1 MIDQS
6 LVKSHFVGREYIW
19 WVGQVAGEDSWR
31 ENIPGRPV
39 DNNSGIRGF
48 GERYRVAIMGYQP
61 YDLNEVSD
69 DELTWAYV
77 KYPVTAGSGGRASF
91 QSANIAQGDF
101 VYGFFLDGE
110 DAQIPIIDGILGR
123 NQYQGILKNKPETV
137 RFVEYSGFN
146 PDDLVPYFS
155 QKTQK
160 GGGDTISPRE
170 TESNGGKQVVADSGG
185 GKTIN
190 DTIDES
196 VTGSNTQSEI
206 ASQIASEETDS
217 PLTQPE
223 DCEPIPLGRI
233 QKEIQNVITEIQKI
247 QKSIY
252 TYNRAAANQIS
263 DIQEEI
269 NKQINKAT
277 KFVASGIKWVFIQ
290 IQKYVVNQVNER
302 LRKTY
307 YFLFPNERPLLKE
320 AVENINDLIA
330 CLFRKFIGQLIGQIG
345 SFLKEASKKV
355 VNTTQCLVENLIGNT
370 LGKIIKD
377 VQDTLN
383 QQLDSISSLIGQASS
398 IVDDILGVITDVLSF
413 LSCEEKPECSSVNQW
428 NILSGTGKVSKSDF
442 ESIIGQSK
450 NFAKSFETSLQ
461 NAQVGA
467 EGLLTNDFSDVF
479 NVDSCNIGP
488 LLCGPPIAEFFGVG
502 SGAVGNLVI
511 GSAGEVIGID
521 MISFGFGYDI
531 SKSYARVRDNCGKGK
546 GAVIRPVVEQVEIV
560 SETDPQPTTTLPTSV
575 DPTGSLPPGTITN
588 GVTGIEV
595 IEPGTGYLSSPDG
608 SRGGNE
614 YTWADN
620 IDTIV
625 KRSNGDYETPLP
637 PGNITN
643 VLPGDEVIIP
653 PGTSVVTEPIA
664 SGEGGGETILGGNT
678 VIITSPGV
686 FTSPKPNFEDI
697 EKAYPTLS
705 TGSYP
710 VITFLCDVNIIESGI
725 NYSPGDKL
733 KIEPDIG
740 AIAEPKFDSQG
751 RLIDIKI
758 TESGEGFTEYPR
770 LFIESE
776 TGYNAVLRPKLC
788 IDRIGD
794 DKLKEPEFQDKVISV
809 IDCVGK
815 V

>member
-6 LVKSHFVGREYIW
+6 LVKSHFVGREYVW
-19 WVGQVAGEDSWR
+19 WVGQIACEDCWR

-39 DNNSGIRGF
+39 DNNSGVRGF

-61 YDLNEVSD
+61 FDLNELSD
-69 DELTWAYV
+69 EELTWAYV
-77 KYPVTAGSGGRASF
+77 KYPVTAGSGGRSSF

-123 NQYQGILKNKPETV
+123 NQYQGVLKNKPETV

-146 PDDLVPYFS
+146 PDDLVPYFA
-155 QKTQK
+155 QKTEK

-170 TESNGGKQVVADSGG
+170 TEGNGGKQKIASSVGG
-185 GKTIN
+185 NTNN

-196 VTGSNTQSEI
+196 ANGSNGQKEL
-206 ASQIASEETDS
+206 AAQIASEEQDQ
-217 PLTQPE
+217 PLAESE

-233 QKEIQNVITEIQKI
+233 QKEIQNTITDIQKI

-252 TYNRAAANQIS
+252 TYNRAATNQIS
-263 DIQEEI
+263 NIQEEI
-269 NKQINKAT
+269 NKRINKAT
-277 KFVASGIKWVFIQ
+277 KFVASGIKWVFTQ
-290 IQKYVVNQVNER
+290 IQKFVINTVNTE
-302 LRKTY
+302 LKKTY
-307 YFLFPNERPLLKE
+307 YFLFPNDRPVLKQS
-320 AVENINDLIA
+320 VENINDLIA
-330 CLFRKFIGQLIGQIG
+330 CLFRKFISQLTGQIG
-345 SFLKEASKKV
+345 SFLTDASKKI
-355 VNTTQCLVENLIGNT
+355 VNTAQCVVENLIANT
-370 LGKIIKD
+370 LGKIIKE

-383 QQLDSISSLIGQASS
+383 QQLDSITSLIGQATS
-398 IVDDILGVITDVLSF
+398 IVDNILGIITDVLSF
-413 LSCEEKPECSSVNQW
+413 LSCEEKPVCSSVNQW
-428 NILSGTGKVSKSDF
+428 NILSGASQVSKSDF
-442 ESIIGQSK
+442 DSIVGQSK

-461 NAQVGA
+461 NAQVGT
-467 EGLLTNDFSDVF
+467 EGLLNDDFSDVF

-502 SGAVGNLVI
+502 SSAVGNLVI

-531 SKSYARVRDNCGKGK
+531 SKSYARVSDNCGKGK
-546 GAVIRPVVEQVEIV
+546 GAVIRPVVEEVEIV
-560 SETDPQPTTTLPTSV
+560 SETNPQPTTTLPTSV

-620 IDTIV
+620 VDTIV

-653 PGTSVVTEPIA
+653 PGTSVVTESIA

-678 VIITSPGV
+678 VIITRPGV

-710 VITFLCDVNIIESGI
+710 VITILSDVNILESGI
-725 NYSPGDKL
+725 NYSPGDKI

-751 RLIDIKI
+751 RLISVKV

-770 LFIESE
+770 LLIHSE
-776 TGYNAVLRPKLC
+776 TGYNAILIPRLL
-788 IDRIGD
+788 IDRVGV
-794 DKLKEPEFQDKVISV
+794 DKLKEPEFQDKVITV